1 MIVIGILI
9 LTSNR
14 VGTFDA
20 AFKSRIQLSLRYPK
34 LQAPERQ
41 KIWENFLQHLENLEQ
56 VARSRPQVKNNS
68 YGIESDK
75 IRMHI
80 PDLAVEDLNGREIRN
95 AVSTARQLARFQC
108 KAMGYEHLQSAIE
121 EMKKFDKYSK
131 ELNRDF
137 TDDEIARDK
146 GEY

>member
-1 MIVIGILI
+1 
-9 LTSNR
+9 
-14 VGTFDA
+14 
-20 AFKSRIQLSLRYPK
+20 
-34 LQAPERQ
+34 
-41 KIWENFLQHLENLEQ
+41 
-56 VARSRPQVKNNS
+56 
-68 YGIESDK
+68 
-75 IRMHI
+75 MHI